1 MGPMSFFEV
10 LDDAGQD
17 LRIYNIKISNFYNW
31 YISTNIIYDI
41 LYTELFGYLLLYFAL
56 WPNRDRL
63 RCWISNRLMP
73 KVKHIMKRILIR
85 INAIIIGFGGISDGI
100 GSWLISNWHRLPARP
115 GGHWQCF
122 TFVIDVRRQIPFLK
136 KIAGIEIREIHLW
149 NSPLTSIGLAYSIA
163 FTKMH
168 WRWNCISWTE
178 SISLASSSR
187 TFYCQAC
194 LTTARFCK
202 SKTFMAY

>member
-1 MGPMSFFEV
+1 
-10 LDDAGQD
+10 
-17 LRIYNIKISNFYNW
+17 
-31 YISTNIIYDI
+31 
-41 LYTELFGYLLLYFAL
+41 
-56 WPNRDRL
+56 
-63 RCWISNRLMP
+63 
-73 KVKHIMKRILIR
+73 MKRILIR

-202 SKTFMAY
+202 SKTFKAYSLLPFCYNFRKYSSLSWKPFQTLWKDRRITSSFNVNFAHVWCISRSSADVIG